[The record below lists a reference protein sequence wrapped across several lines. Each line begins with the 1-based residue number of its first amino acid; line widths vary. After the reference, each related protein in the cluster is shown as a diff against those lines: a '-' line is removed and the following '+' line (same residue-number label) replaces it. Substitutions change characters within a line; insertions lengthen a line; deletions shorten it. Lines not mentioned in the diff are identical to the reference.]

1 VPNLLDNHL
10 ESEIVLPLEDT
21 PATAWQDLA
30 AGSPKQEQI
39 GRNGHAKR
47 LFDPIFVSVDL
58 MLSQS
63 QTTLPFPDQKF
74 YRPPSLIDANH
85 LSGSRLGQIGHDEF
99 VFSGSGYVLSC

>member
-1 VPNLLDNHL
+1 M
-10 ESEIVLPLEDT
+10 LPLEDT
-21 PATAWQDLA
+21 PAVAWQDLA
-30 AGSPKQEQI
+30 AGSPKQEQR
-39 GRNGHAKR
+39 GPNGDAKR

-99 VFSGSGYVLSC
+99 VFFRFRLRPFLLSTTMTLPI